1 MLNDVVV
8 LFYYSMSLPY
18 EVLMSLRAQRVL
30 NFVPYNRC
38 KILPFYRFWAQK
50 GEFPVKIL

>member
-1 MLNDVVV
+1 MLNDIVV
-8 LFYYSMSLPY
+8 LFLFGCHLY

-30 NFVPYNRC
+30 NFVPYNRR